1 MHENLLLKQLLSKN
15 AHREKYPLVFL
26 IIANGKTSLITTG
39 VLFREHFCLLSLQAK
54 LYLCNLWNSQY
65 FPLPHQQL
73 LASAQP
79 FFKCLSLLMS
89 PASLLCGVTSEMHTF
104 CCFQL
109 SFPSHLITNLSK
121 DLYQSNE
128 RCAEHGYLTANPC
141 IHSFLGQ

>member
-1 MHENLLLKQLLSKN
+1 MHKNLLLKYFLSKN
-15 AHREKYPLVFL
+15 VHREKHPLAFL

-54 LYLCNLWNSQY
+54 LYLCNLWNPQY

-79 FFKCLSLLMS
+79 FFKCLSLCCCPQ
-89 PASLLCGVTSEMHTF
+89 PACSTG
-104 CCFQL
+104 
-109 SFPSHLITNLSK
+109 SHLKCIHSAAGIVISLPSNLSK

-128 RCAEHGYLTANPC
+128 RCAEHDYLSVNLC
-141 IHSFLGQ
+141 IHSFLG